1 MKFIGSLRFRGVY
14 RRAPRVVDVR
24 ELYYLAAEY
33 HYCPECS
40 GTFISTDPRLVD
52 QLADGLRGRS
62 LRFRGVYRRAPQVV
76 DVRDLYHLAAE
87 YHYCPECSGTFI
99 STDPRLVDQLADGL
113 RGRYPDITKK
123 LAGLAA
129 NSTYWATSFA
139 NGRREVLN
147 IVLTTS
153 EGLDD
158 LEPLTTGLTK
168 TNIALLRGHEARTSP
183 ELWKAVVDKRR
194 GDPVAR
200 NCGKLVTRLWLI
212 KPPEREGES
221 MLSVI
226 GEMFGEHRQLD
237 RWNDA
242 AASVRRSLPLRERD
256 WLNDT
261 DLDKFTHRW
270 VVPFNPFLLRAMKA
284 HVNVEVIS
292 HSTSCV
298 KYAVKYVQKGSDQPT
313 YTVVTSEEGEL
324 DEVAIYQHCR
334 YLGSMEASWR
344 LLDLPIHEHHPTVE
358 QLDLHLS
365 DDDRRLQFRNDANL
379 EAVLQNQRASKLTAF
394 FQLCAADEF
403 ARTLLYTE
411 ENWFF
416 LRLLLMRV
424 PGPTSFLDLRTV
436 DGEVLPTMQQA
447 CSARGLLE
455 DGEHWDP
462 ALAEATTSGYPNR
475 LRLLFAIILT
485 EGGATCDPV
494 RLWAAHQP
502 AMSEDITHRQE
513 LLRAAGRPCMSA
525 EEIQHET
532 LRRVGLCLQLGN
544 GELPIVRE
552 LGEDVI
558 DVPPESRSPATS
570 VAELAVR
577 IFPDLAANYVDT
589 EWLHQR
595 AILTPRNSDVDKVN
609 QVLMEM
615 LPGATAEYRSID
627 SMTDPEAVP
636 MPTEVLNSLEL
647 SGLPSHRLTLK
658 VGPPVILMRNIDAPR
673 TVNGTL
679 CTVSRLHANV
689 LELRVVGELYEAG
702 DKKPLQLN
710 SALLHRGISGH
721 SMKQLNNFL
730 TKLKKIV

>member
-1 MKFIGSLRFRGVY
+1 MSNELQNLVSSKMVHGPCGGLNPRSACMADGACTKKFPRNFQRETVVPERSYPLY
-14 RRAPRVVDVR
+14 RCRAPEDGGFTTEPRGRPADR
-24 ELYYLAAEY
+24 
-33 HYCPECS
+33 
-40 GTFISTDPRLVD
+40 DRPRLD
-52 QLADGLRGRS
+52 S
-62 LRFRGVYRRAPQVV
+62 
-76 DVRDLYHLAAE
+76 
-87 YHYCPECSGTFI
+87 
-99 STDPRLVDQLADGL
+99 
-113 RGRYPDITKK
+113 
-123 LAGLAA
+123 
-129 NSTYWATSFA
+129 
-139 NGRREVLN
+139 
-147 IVLTTS
+147 
-153 EGLDD
+153 
-158 LEPLTTGLTK
+158 
-168 TNIALLRGHEARTSP
+168 
-183 ELWKAVVDKRR
+183 
-194 GDPVAR
+194 
-200 NCGKLVTRLWLI
+200 
-212 KPPEREGES
+212 
-221 MLSVI
+221 
-226 GEMFGEHRQLD
+226 
-237 RWNDA
+237 
-242 AASVRRSLPLRERD
+242 
-256 WLNDT
+256 
-261 DLDKFTHRW
+261 RW
-270 VVPFNPFLLRAMKA
+270 VVPYNPFLLRAMKA

-298 KYAVKYVQKGSDQPT
+298 KYAVKYVQKGSDQST

-394 FQLCAADEF
+394 SQLCAADKF

-411 ENWFF
+411 KAIRKAVSTIDQDEA
-416 LRLLLMRV
+416 RR
-424 PGPTSFLDLRTV
+424 
-436 DGEVLPTMQQA
+436 A
-447 CSARGLLE
+447 CSAFRRRLERVRDADGGHIEGLLE
-455 DGEHWDP
+455 DGEHWDR

-532 LRRVGLCLQLGN
+532 LRRVGLCLQRLCGRTVGSFGLPEPPAGPVAAEAEPDFALDQQQAYLAENEHLLTADQRVVYDEVVRSQGEVAVAVATSGIAACLLDGGTTAHYRFKIPLRLHADENVCGIAQRTPEAELLQACRLIVWDEAAMANRRALEAVDRTMRDLRDTDEEFGGIMTVLSGDWRQILPVVRYGCRAQVVDACLKSSPLWNTVTVMQLETNMRVQLHQDARAAEFSDFLLTVGN

-558 DVPPESRSPATS
+558 DVPPEIQSPATS

-647 SGLPSHRLTLK
+647 QDCRL
-658 VGPPVILMRNIDAPR
+658 IA
-673 TVNGTL
+673 
-679 CTVSRLHANV
+679 
-689 LELRVVGELYEAG
+689 
-702 DKKPLQLN
+702 
-710 SALLHRGISGH
+710 
-721 SMKQLNNFL
+721 
-730 TKLKKIV
+730 